1 MEVHDTMSEDQY
13 QNITVKLTTNKQQ
26 YDVTLN
32 TKVTRQKTLE
42 SHKIDLLS
50 IKDDT
55 IDCLVNNIKDQV
67 NEANLM
73 TALSCLDLESSESF
87 QARKS
92 NMKKLYDL
100 YGVDVEH
107 EMGEEWNG
115 YKINITYK
123 RRLSGTYEELSSQF
137 DSATSLIN
145 DMGRRLK

>member
-1 MEVHDTMSEDQY
+1 MTTVERLRNLEAPKAMEVLDTMSEDQY

-50 IKDDT
+50 VKDDT

-87 QARKS
+87 
-92 NMKKLYDL
+92 
-100 YGVDVEH
+100 
-107 EMGEEWNG
+107 
-115 YKINITYK
+115 
-123 RRLSGTYEELSSQF
+123 
-137 DSATSLIN
+137 
-145 DMGRRLK
+145 